1 MPRIT
6 IYGDGGFDP
15 DLPDNN
21 VLEEYEEPDTNTPIA
36 DAHTVID
43 AVRDPDQETPSVEER
58 LAAIEVLLVPP
69 PTGEPA

>member
-6 IYGDGGFDP
+6 IYGEGGFDP
-15 DLPDNN
+15 SLPNN
-21 VLEEYEEPDTNTPIA
+21 NIVEEHEAPDTNSPVA

-43 AVRDPDQETPSVEER
+43 AVRDPGQETPSIEER

-69 PTGEPA
+69 PTGGSA